1 MVLADEEACG
11 LGHIDSGTEH
21 LLLGLL
27 REQQGVAVRVMEAL
41 NVAPERVREQVV
53 RCVGSDEAGM
63 GERRPLTPRSRRVL
77 EIGLEQALRLGHD
90 YVDVGQSFWGSSG
103 VRGGRGPGPLQAGRE
118 SGRDLPRGGGA
129 GFGTQDTAVGGA
141 GRAAD
146 PPRATTIRARAAGL
160 VVRAR
165 CGVTDEELALPQAL
179 RVDLDYLYEA
189 GEGNDLYG
197 ALD

>member
-1 MVLADEEACG
+1 MSTSGNPSGARRRSEGGAAQVLY
-11 LGHIDSGTEH
+11 
-21 LLLGLL
+21 
-27 REQQGVAVRVMEAL
+27 
-41 NVAPERVREQVV
+41 
-53 RCVGSDEAGM
+53 
-63 GERRPLTPRSRRVL
+63 
-77 EIGLEQALRLGHD
+77 RLGED
-90 YVDVGQSFWGSSG
+90 PDGIY
-103 VRGGRGPGPLQAGRE
+103 RE
-118 SGRDLPRGGGA
+118 VVALVM
-129 GFGTQDTAVGGA
+129 GTQDTAVGGA

-146 PPRATTIRARAAGL
+146 PPRATTTIRARAAGL